1 MIVAVSRFKVAAA
14 DTVRLEARFQS
25 RPCLVDAHD
34 GFLGLEVLRTVGRT
48 PTFMLVTRW
57 ADRVALKRYMRSP
70 DFRAVHQ
77 GNEEDGA
84 DFAIYEVVTAT

>member
-1 MIVAVSRFKVAAA
+1 MIVAVSRSKVSAA
-14 DTVRLEARFQS
+14 DAFRFEARFQS

-57 ADRVALKRYMRSP
+57 ADRAALKRYMRS
-70 DFRAVHQ
+70 RI
-77 GNEEDGA
+77 
-84 DFAIYEVVTAT
+84 FARFTKATKRTEPILQSTRS